1 MPIEA
6 WLTVSI
12 VLVVLLLLALTR
24 VPADAV
30 LMGGLTLLMIVPV
43 PAQEGWRMGVLSTDR
58 ALSGF
63 SNAGMLTVA
72 VLFVVVA
79 GLQSTGAIDWLSR
92 GVLGRPRG
100 LRRTLI
106 RVVAP
111 VGAISAFLNNTPVV
125 AMLIPAVS
133 DWAKRL
139 GISPSKLLIPLSYS
153 AILGGMCS
161 LIGTSTNLVVA
172 GLVIAHTDLAPL
184 RMFEITWVGLPTAIL
199 GGLYLLLI
207 GPKLLPGRIAAS
219 EALQN
224 PREYTGEMLVPEGSG
239 LVGRTVEDAGL
250 RNLPGAYLVEI
261 EREGEILPAVGP
273 DQRLRAN
280 DRLVFA
286 GIVDSIKELQN
297 LRGLA
302 PATNQV
308 FKLESPRYGRRVFEA
323 VVSDTCPLVGQTIKE
338 GRFRTVYN
346 AAVLAVARSGERVR
360 GRIGDIRLR
369 TGDTLLIEASTSF
382 QSQHG
387 NARDFFLIRTLEDSA
402 PRRHERARLSLLIL
416 MGMVVAA
423 SFEWLSMLHAAML
436 ASGLMIMTRCCSIGD
451 ARRNVDWSVLIVI
464 AAALGLGAALD
475 QSGAARAM
483 AAGVLEL
490 AGGHPW
496 LVLAAVYFVT
506 SLLTEVI
513 TNNAAVALV
522 FPIAYAT
529 AEQLGVRFE
538 PFVFAIMIAGSASFA
553 TPLGYQTNMMV
564 YGPGGYR
571 FGDFLR
577 IGLPMNIVVG
587 VATVLIVPFVWPFAG

>member
-1 MPIEA
+1 MTIEA
-6 WLTVSI
+6 WLAVSVVVI
-12 VLVVLLLLALTR
+12 VLLLLALTR
-24 VPADAV
+24 LPADAV

-43 PAQEGWRMGVLSTDR
+43 PLEEGWKMGVLSTER
-58 ALSGF
+58 ALAGF
-63 SNAGMLTVA
+63 SNSGMLTVG

-79 GLQSTGAIDWLSR
+79 GLQSTGSVDWLSR
-92 GVLGRPRG
+92 GVLGRPQG
-100 LRRTLI
+100 LRRTLL

-111 VGAISAFLNNTPVV
+111 VSAISAFLNNTPVV
-125 AMLIPAVS
+125 AMLIPAIS

-139 GISPSKLLIPLSYS
+139 RISPSKLLIPLSYA

-172 GLVIAHTDLAPL
+172 GLVSAHTDLAPL

-199 GGLYLLLI
+199 GGLYLVLI
-207 GPKLLPGRIAAS
+207 GPKLLPGRIGAS
-219 EALQN
+219 EILQN
-224 PREYTGEMLVPEGSG
+224 PREYTGEMLVPEGSA

-273 DQRLRAN
+273 DQRLHAN

-308 FKLESPRYGRRVFEA
+308 FKLESPRYGRRIFEA

-382 QSQHG
+382 QTQHG

-402 PRRHERARLSLLIL
+402 PRRHERAALSLLIL

-423 SFEWLSMLHAAML
+423 AFEWLSMLHAAML

-475 QSGAARAM
+475 QSGAATSLAT
-483 AAGVLEL
+483 GVLQL
-490 AGGHPW
+490 AGDNPW
-496 LVLAAVYFVT
+496 LVLAAVHLIT

-529 AEQLGVRFE
+529 ADQLGVRFE

-577 IGLPMNIVVG
+577 IGLPMNLL
-587 VATVLIVPFVWPFAG
+587 VAAVTILLVPLIWPFAK